1 MKAPKIP
8 KPPPPPAPPAPPPP
22 PAPVAR
28 RGIARAKAPSRAVS
42 FANFFT
48 RMFGA
53 PGARRSKSA
62 PKQSN
67 KLGSGSGLYR

>member
-28 RGIARAKAPSRAVS
+28 RGIARAKAPSRAMS

-48 RMFGA
+48 SMFGA
-53 PGARRSKSA
+53 KMASRQKA
-62 PKQSN
+62 NTN
-67 KLGSGSGLYR
+67 KLGGGSGLYK